1 MNKQYFELFNQSKK
15 IVIVLFLFLCIGF
28 VLNPYTKH
36 HFHIN
41 LIPVEYLN
49 EYPAGTIKKSDLDDI
64 PDEYL
69 LAMVA
74 IHECINLY
82 PQDAKYICEATWNRV
97 ELNWGGYGNTLAAQL
112 KSSEF
117 KGLVDSN
124 FYFDPSN
131 KKHLFALECAK
142 RVLEGEREVNHKNI
156 VGWLTHYDNDIK
168 HVNKASAL
176 VIATPTWHKFWTEK

>member
-1 MNKQYFELFNQSKK
+1 MNMLNFLKTKK
-15 IVIVLFLFLCIGF
+15 LMFLLCFICMGF
-28 VLNPYTKH
+28 SINPYIKE
-36 HFHIN
+36 HFHVS
-41 LIPVEYLN
+41 LIPVSYYL
-49 EYPAGTIKKSDLDDI
+49 EYPKGSIKKSNLDDI

-97 ELNWGGYGNTLAAQL
+97 ELNWGGYGQTLAAQL

-117 KGLVDSN
+117 KGLIDSN
-124 FYFDPSN
+124 FYFNPFN

-142 RVLEGEREVNHKNI
+142 RVLEGEKEIHHKQI
-156 VGWLTHYDNDIK
+156 VGWLTHYDNDTK
-168 HVNKASAL
+168 HVNRAMKR
-176 VIATPTWHKFWTEK
+176 VIATPTWHKFWVK